1 VRGSL
6 GIFNLVDLLQ
16 LLAANHSKGLLT
28 VHHPSRGECKL
39 YLDGSGRMLHA
50 AFDDREGIP
59 AIKAILED
67 EHGNFEF
74 LPNLSPTVKS
84 IDANLDNVLFQA
96 IRELE
101 SQKTQTVAEKH
112 VAPPQELDTPRV
124 KSIDRLSNLTL
135 SGEEFAVIEKMDG
148 QMSAIGIAQSTGIP
162 LERVQ
167 TILTR
172 LASIS
177 MIEIKRREVRIAQLV
192 IGLSRELVGTEA
204 CIDEVIL
211 NAWERQANKKVRGIR
226 IREKSGREIVFPTM
240 SRPGLGAYLL
250 LSNNSIM
257 QFGLQAGKS
266 VLAKPEM

>member
-28 VHHPSRGECKL
+28 VHHPARGECKL
-39 YLDGSGRMLHA
+39 YLDGSGRLLHA
-50 AFDDREGIP
+50 AFDDLEGIP
-59 AIKAILED
+59 AIKAILGD
-67 EHGNFEF
+67 ERGNFEF
-74 LPNLSPTVKS
+74 LPNLSPTLKS

-101 SQKTQTVAEKH
+101 SKKTVAEKH
-112 VAPPQELDTPRV
+112 VPPPQELDTPRV
-124 KSIDRLSNLTL
+124 KSMDRLSNLTL

-148 QMSAIGIAQSTGIP
+148 QMSALGIAQITGIS

>member
-1 VRGSL
+1 MRGSL

-16 LLAANHSKGLLT
+16 LLAANQSKGQLT
-28 VHHPSRGECKL
+28 VYHPSRGECRM
-39 YLDGSGRMLHA
+39 YLDGSGRLLHA
-50 AFDDREGIP
+50 AFDDLEGIP
-59 AIKAILED
+59 AIKSILKD
-67 EHGNFEF
+67 ERGNFEF
-74 LPNLSPTVKS
+74 LPNLSPSLKS

-101 SQKTQTVAEKH
+101 SQTQTVAEKH

-124 KSIDRLSNLTL
+124 KSLDRLSNLTL
-135 SGEEFAVIEKMDG
+135 SGEEFAVIERMDG
-148 QMSAIGIAQSTGIP
+148 QLSALGIAQATGLP

-192 IGLSRELVGTEA
+192 IGLSRELIGTEA
-204 CIDEVIL
+204 CIDEAIL
-211 NAWERQANKKVRGIR
+211 NAWERQASKKVRGIR
-226 IREKSGREIVFPTM
+226 IREKSGREIVFPTI

-250 LSNNSIM
+250 LSNNSFM

>member
-1 VRGSL
+1 MRGSL

-16 LLAANHSKGLLT
+16 LLAANQSKGLLT
-28 VHHPSRGECKL
+28 VFHPSRGECRM
-39 YLDGSGRMLHA
+39 YLDGSGRLLHA
-50 AFDDREGIP
+50 AFDDLEGIP
-59 AIKAILED
+59 AIKSILKD

-74 LPNLSPTVKS
+74 LPNLAPTVKS

-112 VAPPQELDTPRV
+112 IAPPQELDTPRV
-124 KSIDRLSNLTL
+124 KSMDRLSNLTL
-135 SGEEFAVIEKMDG
+135 SGEEFAVIERMDG
-148 QMSAIGIAQSTGIP
+148 QLSALGIAQATGLP

-204 CIDEVIL
+204 CIDEAIL

-226 IREKSGREIVFPTM
+226 IREKSGREIVFPTI

-250 LSNNSIM
+250 LSNNSFM